1 MTARQGLAVHAG
13 LFMSAAC
20 VLLLVNLWRDPLH
33 LWFWR
38 PLLVW
43 AVILTSHAAAQIVR
57 AVRPLVADAASR
69 TAPVSSNISSTTA
82 AIDWRDAVRSAT
94 VMIQRVATNAGRIVR
109 ISSARARH
117 DGQAFVADLNLGAR
131 ARLAGRWLRGDDL
144 TSRPAPTAPPTVE
157 SVDRT
162 PQLVTSESDSWTN
175 ASWPSTHPPAATVAT
190 EVHPVSGG
198 SVSHSSES
206 AAAHDD
212 SEDLPDG
219 WAVAR
224 AWMVT
229 GQTSYGQTGSPWA
242 PPLTSPAETLEE
254 KPVTSDATP
263 VHEDTVVD
271 GSRSRPPRLAH
282 ASTSKDE
289 EWAWLEAAAEAWL
302 ATRTESPP
310 PATPPFAG
318 EPDSVAA
325 VS

>member
-1 MTARQGLAVHAG
+1 MSITARQGLAVHAG
-13 LFMSAAC
+13 LFITAAC

-43 AVILTSHAAAQIVR
+43 AVILTSHAAAQIFR
-57 AVRPLVADAASR
+57 AVRPLVVDEAPHTAA
-69 TAPVSSNISSTTA
+69 VSSPTASAAA

-94 VMIQRVATNAGRIVR
+94 VMVQRVATNAGRTVR
-109 ISSARARH
+109 LTGDRARQ
-117 DGQAFVADLNLGAR
+117 DGQAFLADLNLGTR
-131 ARLAGRWLRGDDL
+131 VRLAGRWLRGDDL
-144 TSRPAPTAPPTVE
+144 TSRPATTAPPTVE
-157 SVDRT
+157 PVDQN
-162 PQLVTSESDSWTN
+162 PHVMTSQSNSWTD
-175 ASWPSTHPPAATVAT
+175 ASWPSMHPPPTATT
-190 EVHPVSGG
+190 GVHPVSGG
-198 SVSHSSES
+198 SVAPSIEPAS
-206 AAAHDD
+206 ADD
-212 SEDLPDG
+212 DTEELPDG

-229 GQTSYGQTGSPWA
+229 GQRSNGQTESPWA
-242 PPLTSPAETLEE
+242 PPPSSPAATVQET
-254 KPVTSDATP
+254 PVTNDAAP

-271 GSRSRPPRLAH
+271 GLRSPRLAH

-302 ATRTESPP
+302 ASRSESPP

-318 EPDSVAA
+318 ESDSVAA